1 MLIIRIKSKGCS
13 LKLENMKIRIILT
26 SNNIRNFKKEKNNF
40 KESSKRKIVKEFLG
54 GPLVKNPSANAGN
67 MGSISILGRSPRLR
81 GN

>member
-13 LKLENMKIRIILT
+13 LKLENMKIRILT
-26 SNNIRNFKKEKNNF
+26 SNNIRNFKKEKNDF

-67 MGSISILGRSPRLR
+67 MGSVSILGISPRLR